1 MQVGE
6 DDEAR
11 CTGAAGGEDLEAH
24 CVRAAG
30 GKDLVVKV
38 LGGQVVGA
46 DMTGGKQGFSLS
58 TETVQGLPE
67 RESTKVLLDLSR
79 TT

>member
-1 MQVGE
+1 MVGE

-11 CTGAAGGEDLEAH
+11 CVRAAGGEDPDAH

-30 GKDLVVKV
+30 GEDLVGEV

-46 DMTGGKQGFSLS
+46 DITGEKQGFSLS